1 MTRPTKSSTAIARPA
16 PATPRQFVD
25 VDSEPTASP
34 EQRRRDTQNA
44 LLAPETRAAVALCAV
59 SQRTGGGQVDIP
71 DAMSILR
78 KQAAAVQSGDLSQA
92 EAMLMNQANTLEA
105 IFTNLAAKA
114 AAAEYIPTMEAL
126 LKLGLRAQNQC
137 RATLETLATI
147 KAPPVIFAKQANIS
161 QGHQQVNNGKAHA
174 HAPENH
180 FQQNELLEAKPYEPM
195 DTRAP
200 SQTSGDD
207 STMETVETIVG
218 AGHAGR

>member
-1 MTRPTKSSTAIARPA
+1 MTKPTTRTKSSKAIARPA
-16 PATPRQFVD
+16 PATPRQAVN
-25 VDSEPTASP
+25 VQSAPGATSE
-34 EQRRRDTQNA
+34 ERRTDIQHA

-59 SQRTGGGQVDIP
+59 AQRTGGGQVDIP
-71 DAMSILR
+71 DAMAILR
-78 KQAAAVQSGDLSQA
+78 KQAAAVQSGDLSQV

-105 IFTNLAAKA
+105 IFTNLATKA
-114 AAAEYIPTMEAL
+114 ANAEYIPTMEAL

-200 SQTSGDD
+200 RQASGIN
-207 STMETVETIVG
+207 SSMATMETINRG
-218 AGHAGR
+218 